1 MSDETVI
8 SLADRRPKLIKPVG
22 GGAVVTN
29 DALYI
34 PMTKV
39 ASHEVQWAFQ
49 TSFDLDGE
57 KDCPLQGSFL
67 AEPLEDDEP
76 LGSAYEHEHGVSAQF
91 VVGQQLAN
99 LIGGAALSP
108 VPLEITVGFY
118 ADETGAVRDLSLSIQ
133 RRQAD

>member
-1 MSDETVI
+1 M
-8 SLADRRPKLIKPVG
+8 
-22 GGAVVTN
+22 TN

-49 TSFDLDGE
+49 TTFELHGE
-57 KDCPLQGSFL
+57 KDCPLHGSFL

-76 LGSAYEHEHGVSAQF
+76 LGNASESEHGVTAQF
-91 VVGQQLAN
+91 VVGPSLASVIN
-99 LIGGAALSP
+99 GAALSP
-108 VPLEITVGFY
+108 VPFEIVVGFL

>member
-1 MSDETVI
+1 MRDETVI

-22 GGAVVTN
+22 GGAVVAN

-39 ASHEVQWAFQ
+39 ALQEVQWAFQ
-49 TSFDLDGE
+49 TTFELDGE

-67 AEPLEDDEP
+67 AVPLEDDEP
-76 LGSAYEHEHGVSAQF
+76 LGHVFEHEHGVSAQF
-91 VVGQQLAN
+91 VIGQQFAD
-99 LIGGAALSP
+99 IISGAALSP
-108 VPLEITVGFY
+108 VPFEILVGFH
-118 ADETGAVRDLSLSIQ
+118 ADETGVVRDLNLSIQ